1 MSSVPSR
8 CRLLD
13 RRYNRGAILFRCRCN
28 RGAVP
33 FCCWY
38 NRRASCFAS
47 GAIVGPFLLPTQ
59 LPRRPVFVSVTVVA
73 PSCFVPGPVAV
84 PLCCTAG
91 AIVAPIFYMANVT
104 SGGCGIPFCP
114 RKCRLRLLVG
124 VRARVRRGIYALQLR
139 DVVVGVDL
147 CCLEGGV
154 AHQLLY
160 FAQVGAVVEQVCGE
174 GVP

>member
-1 MSSVPSR
+1 MSAPCGAVCPCGECSVMSSVPSR

-13 RRYNRGAILFRCRCN
+13 RRYNCGAILFRCRCN

-91 AIVAPIFYMANVT
+91 AIVAPIFYWQT
-104 SGGCGIPFCP
+104 SRPAAAVFRFVPESVVYGFLSVCERGCAAAYMRCN
-114 RKCRLRLLVG
+114 CAMLLWV
-124 VRARVRRGIYALQLR
+124 
-139 DVVVGVDL
+139 
-147 CCLEGGV
+147 
-154 AHQLLY
+154 
-160 FAQVGAVVEQVCGE
+160 
-174 GVP
+174 